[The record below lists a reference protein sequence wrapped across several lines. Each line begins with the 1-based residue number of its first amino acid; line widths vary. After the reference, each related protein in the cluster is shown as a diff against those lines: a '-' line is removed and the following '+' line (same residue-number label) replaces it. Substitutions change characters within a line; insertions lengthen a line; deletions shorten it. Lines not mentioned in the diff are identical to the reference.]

1 MLGKT
6 EGKRRRGW
14 QRMGWLDSISHSMD
28 MTLSKLQGIVE
39 ERGAWRAAVSKSWT
53 RQPLNINNSEYFFKA
68 Y

>member
-1 MLGKT
+1 
-6 EGKRRRGW
+6 
-14 QRMGWLDSISHSMD
+14 MGWLDSISHSMD

-68 Y
+68 